1 MQFVLAAFLV
11 YGKAYLEYINNN
23 FKNVKEDV
31 LK

>member
-1 MQFVLAAFLV
+1 MQFVLAAFLES
-11 YGKAYLEYINNN
+11 GKVYLEDINNN